1 MKRIIGF
8 TLLFLGFLC
17 ICVHIL
23 LYAANSKIFAQG
35 VEVENRPYQ
44 ALEVES
50 IKSMVFDGMKKT
62 QGIVILPA
70 IAMLVGG
77 VILGWKRKTE

>member
-8 TLLFLGFLC
+8 ALLILGFVC

-23 LYAANSKIFAQG
+23 LYAANSKVFVQG

-44 ALEVES
+44 SLEVES
-50 IKSMVFDGMKKT
+50 IKSTVFDGMKKT
-62 QGIVILPA
+62 QSFVILPA
-70 IAMLVGG
+70 IAMLAGG
-77 VILGWKRKTE
+77 IILGWKRKTK